1 MKSKACPFLELW
13 DRDVV
18 KGEGCEFCVGKTPD
32 SDSESAGAERQCSVG
47 SGRPFTVI
55 AGTVED
61 AIMVEV

>member
-1 MKSKACPFLELW
+1 M
-13 DRDVV
+13 V

-32 SDSESAGAERQCSVG
+32 SDSESAGAERHCSVG